1 MTFTMVLSRFR
12 GPAISVI
19 ATTAVLSAA
28 LLLQHVRH
36 GWPFSLHHG
45 LPRVS
50 VAAPVATGRTQPA
63 DHSTHN
69 RVPVDIEAAKIQQF
83 GARLESVNL
92 EGLSQPLRAVATI
105 VPDESRIS
113 HAHTRVSGW
122 VEELNVNT
130 TGQMV
135 RRGEPLARIFS
146 QELLSSQT
154 EYLAARKNATS
165 GPPSVV
171 VESGRSRLKVLG
183 MTDAEIE
190 MIERTG
196 EPIRLVTVVAPRSG
210 VVIHRGISVGTAVD
224 PSTELLTVADLS
236 SVWILAEVPEG
247 SIAQIKTG
255 MRATLDFQAMGTSF
269 PAKVT
274 FVYPTLTERTR
285 TLRVRL
291 TAANPRGALKPGMYG
306 SAEFQSNPRKV
317 LTVPRDAI
325 VDTGLAQHVF
335 VATGSGRFEPREI
348 KTGSKL
354 AERVEIVSGLKQGE
368 RVVAAGVFLIDS
380 ESRLRASSGMT
391 GHAHGAKEAD
401 SGGPATAP
409 DAHSEHEE

>member
-1 MTFTMVLSRFR
+1 
-12 GPAISVI
+12 
-19 ATTAVLSAA
+19 
-28 LLLQHVRH
+28 
-36 GWPFSLHHG
+36 
-45 LPRVS
+45 
-50 VAAPVATGRTQPA
+50 
-63 DHSTHN
+63 
-69 RVPVDIEAAKIQQF
+69 VDIETAQVQQF
-83 GARLESVNL
+83 GVRLENVSL
-92 EGLSQPLRAVATI
+92 EVVSQPLRAVATI

-122 VEELNVNT
+122 VEELKVNT

-154 EYLAARKNATS
+154 EYLAARKNTTT

-183 MTDAEIE
+183 MTDGEIE
-190 MIERTG
+190 TIERTG
-196 EPIRLVTVVAPRSG
+196 EPMRLVTVVAPRSG
-210 VVIHRGISVGTAVD
+210 VVVHRGISVGTAVD

-247 SIAQIKTG
+247 GISEIKPG
-255 MRATLDFQAMGTSF
+255 MRATLEFQSMGTSF
-269 PAKVT
+269 PAKVS
-274 FVYPTLTERTR
+274 FVYPTMTERTR

-306 SAEFQSNPRKV
+306 TAEFQSNPRRV
-317 LTVPRDAI
+317 LTVPRDAV

-335 VATGSGRFEPREI
+335 VATGSGRFEPREVT
-348 KTGSKL
+348 TGSKL

-391 GHAHGAKEAD
+391 GHAHSAR
-401 SGGPATAP
+401 PAEQSTPASVP
-409 DAHSEHEE
+409 DAHSGHQE